1 MNVILYTTHCPRCR
15 VLAAK
20 LDKANISYEINDD
33 IEELIEAGFHSAPV
47 LKVGETMMNFT
58 EANKWIGE
66 QN

>member
-1 MNVILYTTHCPRCR
+1 MNVILYTTHCPRCK

-20 LDKANISYEINDD
+20 LDKANISYEVIED
-33 IEELIEAGFHSAPV
+33 IEELIEAGFHSAPA
-47 LKVGETMMNFT
+47 LKVDGKLMNFT